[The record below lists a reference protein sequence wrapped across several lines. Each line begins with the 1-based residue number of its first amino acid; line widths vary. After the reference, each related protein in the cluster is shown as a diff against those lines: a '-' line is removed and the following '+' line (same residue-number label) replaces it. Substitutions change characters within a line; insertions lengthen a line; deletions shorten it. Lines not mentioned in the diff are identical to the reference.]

1 MEKVIVYEYDKRNF
15 KEIENLVEEQESVIV
30 DWVIFNK
37 KSDENKVSFQGGT
50 EAIYIDISSL
60 LYNED
65 RAENI
70 IGAIVPFLNIT
81 VENYECDIF
90 IIVDKRYSEIIKN
103 TLYLRVSEIQKLE
116 KLLGMPHESIN
127 NVIDIDEAMFNSMI
141 HHVNDN
147 LFGNDNFKKR
157 LKEELEKYRLFNK
170 IGEQPVFSVFVC
182 GESGIGKT
190 EVARLLHNYLS
201 PTEKMIKINFGNYSD
216 ENALS
221 SLIGSPRGYI
231 GSNKGE
237 LSEKILKSKS
247 KIILIDEFEKA
258 SKPVFN
264 FFLELLE
271 DGAFTDSLGRE
282 FDLNK
287 YLIIF
292 TSNIKKQDVSKTIS
306 QELMSRFNFMCQLN
320 PLSQEDKQN
329 YINYKTSH
337 MIKKIEDKLN
347 IKLTETQIIHI
358 KDIDTRMMHN
368 LRDINTQ
375 IMNNISKQIGFR

>member
-15 KEIENLVEEQESVIV
+15 KEIEKLVEEQDCAIV
-30 DWVIFNK
+30 DWAIFNK
-37 KSDENKVSFQGGT
+37 KGNEDKVEFPAGT
-50 EAIYIDISSL
+50 EAVYIDISSL
-60 LYNED
+60 LFNED
-65 RAENI
+65 RAENL
-70 IGAIVPFLNIT
+70 IGLIVPFLNIT
-81 VENYECDIF
+81 LENYECDIY

-103 TLYLRVSEIQKLE
+103 TLYLRISEIQKLE
-116 KLLGMPHESIN
+116 ILLGMPHESIN
-127 NVIDIDEAMFNSMI
+127 NVVDIDEAMFNSMI
-141 HHVNDN
+141 HHLNSN

-157 LKEELEKYRLFNK
+157 LKEELIKYRLFNK
-170 IGEQPVFSVFVC
+170 IGEQPVFSVFIC

-190 EVARLLHNYLS
+190 EIARLLHNYLT

-221 SLIGSPRGYI
+221 SLIGSPRGYV

-237 LSEKILKSKS
+237 LSEKILRSNS

-271 DGAFTDSLGRE
+271 DGSFTDSLARE

-306 QELMSRFNFMCQLN
+306 PELMSRFNFMCQLN

-329 YINYKTSH
+329 YLSH
-337 MIKKIEDKLN
+337 KVNQMIRKIEEKLN
-347 IKLTETQIIHI
+347 IKLSETQIIDI
-358 KDIDTRMMHN
+358 KNIDTRTIQN
-368 LRDINTQ
+368 LRDINTK

>member
-15 KEIENLVEEQESVIV
+15 KEIENLVEEQDSVIV

-37 KSDENKVSFQGGT
+37 KSDENKVSFPGGT

-157 LKEELEKYRLFNK
+157 LKEELVKYRLFNK

-306 QELMSRFNFMCQLN
+306 PELMSRFNFMCQLN

-329 YINYKTSH
+329 YINYKISH

-358 KDIDTRMMHN
+358 KDIDTRTMHN

>member
-15 KEIENLVEEQESVIV
+15 KEIENLVEEQDSVIV

-37 KSDENKVSFQGGT
+37 KSDENKVSFPGGT

-103 TLYLRVSEIQKLE
+103 TLYLRISEIQKLE
-116 KLLGMPHESIN
+116 KLLGMPHESIS

-157 LKEELEKYRLFNK
+157 LKEELVKYRLFNK

-306 QELMSRFNFMCQLN
+306 PELMSRFNFMCQLN

-337 MIKKIEDKLN
+337 MVKKIEDKLN

-358 KDIDTRMMHN
+358 KDIDTRTMHN

>member
-15 KEIENLVEEQESVIV
+15 KEIEKLIEEQDSVIV
-30 DWVIFNK
+30 DWAIFNK
-37 KSDENKVSFQGGT
+37 KGNEDKVEFSAGT
-50 EAIYIDISSL
+50 EAVYIDISSL
-60 LYNED
+60 LFNED
-65 RAENI
+65 RAENL
-70 IGAIVPFLNIT
+70 IGLIVPFLNIT
-81 VENYECDIF
+81 LENYECDIY

-103 TLYLRVSEIQKLE
+103 TLYLRISEIQKLE
-116 KLLGMPHESIN
+116 ILLGMPHESIN
-127 NVIDIDEAMFNSMI
+127 NVVDIDEAMFNSMI
-141 HHVNDN
+141 HHLNSN

-157 LKEELEKYRLFNK
+157 LKEELIKYRLFNK
-170 IGEQPVFSVFVC
+170 IGEQPIFSVFIC

-190 EVARLLHNYLS
+190 EVARLLHNYLT

-221 SLIGSPRGYI
+221 SLIGSPRGYV

-237 LSEKILKSKS
+237 LSEKILRSKS

-271 DGAFTDSLGRE
+271 DGNFTDSLGRE

-287 YLIIF
+287 YLIVF

-306 QELMSRFNFMCQLN
+306 PELMSRFNFMCQLN

-329 YINYKTSH
+329 YLSH
-337 MIKKIEDKLN
+337 KVNQMIRKIEDKLN
-347 IKLTETQIIHI
+347 IKLSETQIIDI
-358 KDIDTRMMHN
+358 KNIDTRTIQN
-368 LRDINTQ
+368 LRDINTK

>member
-15 KEIENLVEEQESVIV
+15 KEIEKLIEEQDSVIV
-30 DWVIFNK
+30 DWAIFNK
-37 KSDENKVSFQGGT
+37 KGNEDKVEFSAGT
-50 EAIYIDISSL
+50 EAVYIDISSL
-60 LYNED
+60 LFNED
-65 RAENI
+65 RAENL
-70 IGAIVPFLNIT
+70 IGLIVPFLNIT
-81 VENYECDIF
+81 LENYECDIY

-103 TLYLRVSEIQKLE
+103 TLYLRISEIQKLE
-116 KLLGMPHESIN
+116 ILLGMPHESIN
-127 NVIDIDEAMFNSMI
+127 NVVDIDEAMFNSMI
-141 HHVNDN
+141 HHLNSN

-157 LKEELEKYRLFNK
+157 LKEELIKYRLFNK
-170 IGEQPVFSVFVC
+170 IGEQPIFSVFIC

-190 EVARLLHNYLS
+190 EIARLLHNYLT

-221 SLIGSPRGYI
+221 SLIGSPRGYV

-237 LSEKILKSKS
+237 LSEKILRSKS

-271 DGAFTDSLGRE
+271 DGNFTDSLGRE

-287 YLIIF
+287 YLIVF

-306 QELMSRFNFMCQLN
+306 PELMSRFNFMCQLN

-329 YINYKTSH
+329 YISYKKNQ
-337 MIKKIEDKLN
+337 MIKKIEEKLN
-347 IKLTETQIIHI
+347 IKLNETQMIDIMN
-358 KDIDTRMMHN
+358 IDTRTIQN
-368 LRDINTQ
+368 LRDINTK

>member
-1 MEKVIVYEYDKRNF
+1 VEKVIVYEYDKRNF
-15 KEIENLVEEQESVIV
+15 KEIENLVEEQDSVIV

-37 KSDENKVSFQGGT
+37 KSDENKVSFPGGT

-103 TLYLRVSEIQKLE
+103 TLYLRISEIQKLE
-116 KLLGMPHESIN
+116 KLLGMPHESIS

-157 LKEELEKYRLFNK
+157 LKEELVKYRLFNK

-306 QELMSRFNFMCQLN
+306 PELMSRFNFMCQLN

-337 MIKKIEDKLN
+337 MVKKIEDKLN

-358 KDIDTRMMHN
+358 KDIDTRTMHN

>member
-1 MEKVIVYEYDKRNF
+1 VEKVIVYEYDKRNF
-15 KEIENLVEEQESVIV
+15 KEIENLVEEQDSVIV

-37 KSDENKVSFQGGT
+37 KSDENKVSFPGGT

-103 TLYLRVSEIQKLE
+103 TLYLRISEIQKLE
-116 KLLGMPHESIN
+116 KLLGMPHESIS

-157 LKEELEKYRLFNK
+157 LKEELVKYRLFNK

-271 DGAFTDSLGRE
+271 DGAFTDSLERE

-306 QELMSRFNFMCQLN
+306 PELMSRFNFMCQLN

-337 MIKKIEDKLN
+337 MVKKIEDKLN

-358 KDIDTRMMHN
+358 KDIDTRTMHN

>member
-15 KEIENLVEEQESVIV
+15 KEIENLVEEQDSVIV

-37 KSDENKVSFQGGT
+37 KSDENKVSFPGGT

-157 LKEELEKYRLFNK
+157 LKEELVKYRLFNK
-170 IGEQPVFSVFVC
+170 IGEQAVFSVFVC

-306 QELMSRFNFMCQLN
+306 PELMSRFNFMCQLN
-320 PLSQEDKQN
+320 PLSQDDKQN

-337 MIKKIEDKLN
+337 MIKKIEDKLK
-347 IKLTETQIIHI
+347 IKLTETQIMHI
-358 KDIDTRMMHN
+358 KDIDTRTMHN

>member
-37 KSDENKVSFQGGT
+37 KSDENKVSFPGGT

-157 LKEELEKYRLFNK
+157 LKEELVKYRLFNK

-221 SLIGSPRGYI
+221 SLIGSPRGIYW
-231 GSNKGE
+231 K
-237 LSEKILKSKS
+237 
-247 KIILIDEFEKA
+247 
-258 SKPVFN
+258 
-264 FFLELLE
+264 
-271 DGAFTDSLGRE
+271 
-282 FDLNK
+282 
-287 YLIIF
+287 
-292 TSNIKKQDVSKTIS
+292 
-306 QELMSRFNFMCQLN
+306 
-320 PLSQEDKQN
+320 
-329 YINYKTSH
+329 
-337 MIKKIEDKLN
+337 
-347 IKLTETQIIHI
+347 
-358 KDIDTRMMHN
+358 
-368 LRDINTQ
+368 
-375 IMNNISKQIGFR
+375 